1 METFASLAKL
11 QEQLDNEV
19 VKTRQNGFKPRS
31 RNKIDIMLSIDDEI
45 QEWSKELPTE
55 YNFKTWKEKTYIRE
69 KELVEFTDIL
79 FFLLQ
84 YYNHTTNSITRAGME
99 FVFDSWK
106 DGDCYYDVSLKDLVP
121 VLKYNLWDFN
131 LEKVIS
137 IWKRIA
143 IVREFS
149 KNEII
154 KTYKNK
160 WHENIERTNK
170 DWIVGGDK
178 K

>member
-19 VKTRQNGFKPRS
+19 GKTRQNGFKPRS

-45 QEWSKELPTE
+45 QEWLKELPTE
-55 YNFKTWKEKTYIRE
+55 YNFKTWKEKTYNRE
-69 KELVEFTDIL
+69 KELIEFTDIL

-84 YYNHTTNSITRAGME
+84 YYNYTTNSIARVGME
-99 FVFDSWK
+99 FVFNSWE
-106 DGDCYYDVSLKDLVP
+106 DYYYDVSLKDLVP

-137 IWKRIA
+137 IWKHIA
-143 IVREFS
+143 TVRGFS

-160 WHENIERTNK
+160 WHENIGRINK
-170 DWIVGGDK
+170 DWIAGGDK

>member
-19 VKTRQNGFKPRS
+19 GKTRQNGFKPRS

-45 QEWSKELPTE
+45 QEWLKEMPTE
-55 YNFKTWKEKTYIRE
+55 YNFKTWKEKTYNRE
-69 KELVEFTDIL
+69 NELVEFTDIL

-84 YYNHTTNSITRAGME
+84 YYNHATNSITRAGME
-99 FVFDSWK
+99 FEFDSWK
-106 DGDCYYDVSLKDLVP
+106 DGDYYYDFSLKDLVH

-137 IWKRIA
+137 FWKRIA
-143 IVREFS
+143 IIRGFTKS
-149 KNEII
+149 EII
-154 KTYKNK
+154 KTYEDKWNKNMK
-160 WHENIERTNK
+160 RVNEDWTLGGNK
-170 DWIVGGDK
+170 
-178 K
+178 